1 MEFYSS
7 IIKNEIMIFVEKWIQ
22 PELMILSKA
31 DSERQMHIFFMWTL
45 DLCVYV

>member
-7 IIKNEIMIFVEKWIQ
+7 IIKNEIMMFVEKWIQ
-22 PELMILSKA
+22 PELILSKA